1 MVLMES
7 IGEAIMPTTSVLIII
22 LILFYIFAIL
32 FTELI
37 GKASHFED
45 DEYIHEHFGTVGN
58 SLGSLLQILTL
69 DLWTATCRYVQMNSE
84 SMGYILLVWAL
95 YVVFI
100 VLAPLMMLNCLNA
113 IFVEG
118 VITKITHKKLEK
130 VKSDLNAKQELAT
143 RLKTIFHD
151 LDKSGDGFITA
162 NELDDAIETTDVLPQ
177 IKKLGLKRHHLDAMF
192 VTADDNGDG
201 QIDCVEFL
209 RGFSDLLN
217 IPLNRK
223 DIVKMAAEQSS
234 ALAHR
239 SRKDMNARLNVVDRK
254 IDAMMRKM
262 GVTVLPESPP
272 TEEDTTVRDG
282 DETVES
288 AKLAR
293 VLSMKP

>member
-7 IGEAIMPTTSVLIII
+7 IGEALMPTTSVLIII

-37 GKASHFED
+37 GKASHFVD
-45 DEYIHEHFGTVGN
+45 DEHIHEHFGTVGN

-69 DLWTATCRYVQMNSE
+69 DSWSATVRYVQVNSE
-84 SMGYILLVWAL
+84 SIGYILLVWGL

-130 VKSDLNAKQELAT
+130 VKADLNAKHELAE
-143 RLKTIFHD
+143 RLKQIFQD
-151 LDKSGDGFITA
+151 LDKSGDGFVTT

-177 IKKLGLKRHHLDAMF
+177 IKRLGLKRHHLEAMF

-217 IPLNRK
+217 IPLSRK

-234 ALAHR
+234 ALAQKTR
-239 SRKDMNARLNVVDRK
+239 ADMTARLDVVDRK
-254 IDAMMRKM
+254 INALLKKM
-262 GVTVLPESPP
+262 GVSDP
-272 TEEDTTVRDG
+272 TRD
-282 DETVES
+282 D
-288 AKLAR
+288 
-293 VLSMKP
+293 

>member
-1 MVLMES
+1 M
-7 IGEAIMPTTSVLIII
+7 
-22 LILFYIFAIL
+22 
-32 FTELI
+32 
-37 GKASHFED
+37 
-45 DEYIHEHFGTVGN
+45 
-58 SLGSLLQILTL
+58 
-69 DLWTATCRYVQMNSE
+69 
-84 SMGYILLVWAL
+84 
-95 YVVFI
+95 
-100 VLAPLMMLNCLNA
+100 
-113 IFVEG
+113 EG

-282 DETVES
+282 DETVET